1 MHSVNNKKWLP
12 STINISLEQERKSI
26 DFNQEQLAE
35 VVWSGKEK
43 LERHRKLMDLF
54 ANDPI
59 LKNTHFHYEM
69 TREEKMEASYAKMPS
84 IYTKVPEE
92 ITYQNVFHYMMIL
105 GGVSTI

>member
-84 IYTKVPEE
+84 IYT
-92 ITYQNVFHYMMIL
+92 I
-105 GGVSTI
+105 